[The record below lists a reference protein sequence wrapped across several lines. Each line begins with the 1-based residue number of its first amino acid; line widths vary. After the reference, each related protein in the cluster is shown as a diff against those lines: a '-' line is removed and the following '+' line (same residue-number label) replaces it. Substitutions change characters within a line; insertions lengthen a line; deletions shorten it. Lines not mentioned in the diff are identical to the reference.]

1 MAQIIINEVSS
12 NYGFNPGANS
22 YATVALPITASWGPG
37 YNAATPGDAAALEEA
52 TWIRY
57 PSNQGGLENFMATY
71 RGPATNYRLSKD
83 YSYQIALT
91 LLNAGYDVLVCRLCP
106 GLKASGTINEVAQ
119 YTVLSSQPDDWA
131 TNYSDYFTKSGT
143 TYTPVE
149 SVDSYVDIHNEN
161 KPADWDEAW
170 NTYYTTDGE
179 SNYIPNEESTWT
191 TAKAQTG
198 GLYRKDEIAP
208 TFVVDTFYKLVDS
221 GNDKID
227 FTAKYAGSFGNN
239 LQVSLTKKAYTISGV
254 VTPYWNMIVYVVDS
268 MGVKT
273 AVENKVFV
281 MEVAHSTDELLH
293 WSEIE
298 SKFVTINASETCTDD
313 MVLDNS
319 VVTLTGGTDRA
330 AESDGDTV
338 SSVLRN
344 ASELAAARYGAVD
357 EVGTYYISAIEEA
370 TTTDLTKAYNIRYME
385 WLYTAAVGIDAKVGG
400 VYSLLNDKLTY
411 NPNRI
416 ISPGWDDQN
425 YGELG
430 SEGPETV
437 AQWEISPLHVT
448 LMDCAYFSRCATSF
462 IDIPKSL
469 KRGGVYEDPG
479 STEGYAQKL
488 ARYTPNISNVNSL
501 VYSSHSA
508 LFAPWGQYT
517 YSGTNKQTTASP
529 SFIALMIQRAQILN
543 QALQYEWALPTN
555 RKHGLKLG
563 KLDYNVPKKLLDIW
577 QTLEGV
583 GVNVIAQIPDLGTNI
598 WGNSTLYEVPPATYQ
613 ALANLS
619 TRFLVNAIEDVVYKV
634 GISITFQYNNSEA
647 YSSFYAGVSPILD
660 TMKSVGAIDDYRI
673 EMSADINGLDSV
685 NANSVLGKIWLT
697 INGIIND
704 ISVDLI
710 ALPPSVDL
718 STIVG

>member
-12 NYGFNPGANS
+12 NYGFNPGASS

-37 YNAATPGDAAALEEA
+37 YNAAEPGDANALEET

-57 PSNQGGLENFMATY
+57 PSNQAGLESFMATY
-71 RGPATNYRLSKD
+71 RSPATNYRLSKD

-91 LLNAGYDVLVCRLCP
+91 LLNAGYDVLVCRICP
-106 GLKASGTINEVAQ
+106 GSKATGTLGESAR
-119 YTVLSSQPDDWA
+119 YALLDSQPSDWA
-131 TNYSDYFTKSGT
+131 TNYSDYFTKSGA
-143 TYTPVE
+143 TYTPVVG
-149 SVDSYVDIHNEN
+149 VDSYVDIHNEN
-161 KPADWDEAW
+161 KPTDWDDAW
-170 NTYYTTDGE
+170 NTYFTTDGE
-179 SNYIPNEESTWT
+179 SNYIPNEEATWT
-191 TAKAQTG
+191 TAKAQEG
-198 GLYRKDEIAP
+198 GLYRKDVVAP

-221 GNDKID
+221 GDDRID

-239 LQVSLTKKAYTISGV
+239 LQVSLTKKSYTLNGIV
-254 VTPYWNMIVYVVDS
+254 VPYWNLIVYVIDS

-298 SKFVTINASETCTDD
+298 SNFVTINASETCTDD
-313 MVLDNS
+313 MILDTS
-319 VVTLTGGTDRA
+319 VVTLTGGSDRA
-330 AESDGDTV
+330 AESSEDPTAI
-338 SSVLRN
+338 LQE
-344 ASELAAARYGAVD
+344 ASEYARARYESVD
-357 EVGTYYISAIEEA
+357 ELGTAYISAIQNA
-370 TTTDLTKAYNIRYME
+370 TTDITKAYNIRYME
-385 WLYTAAVGIDAKVGG
+385 WLYTAAVD
-400 VYSLLNDKLTY
+400 VYALLDDKLTY

-425 YGELG
+425 YAELN

-437 AQWEISPLHVT
+437 DRWEISPLHIA
-448 LMDCAYFSRCATSF
+448 LMNCAYFSRCATSY
-462 IDIPKSL
+462 IDIPRSL
-469 KRGGVYEDPG
+469 KRGEVYEDPG

-488 ARYTPNISNVNSL
+488 ARYTPNISNVNTL

-529 SFIALMIQRAQILN
+529 SFMALMIQRAQILN
-543 QALQYEWALPTN
+543 QSLQYEWALPTN
-555 RKHGLKLG
+555 RKHNLKLG

-660 TMKSVGAIDDYRI
+660 TMRSVGAIEDYRI

-685 NANSVLGKIWLT
+685 NANSVIGKIWIT
-697 INGIIND
+697 VNGVIND
-704 ISVDLI
+704 ITVDLI
-710 ALPPSVDL
+710 ALPSSVDL